1 MYYFSDLSDANKNS
15 GRVSVKNIRYIG
27 VRDVDDAEMSVMRQH
42 SIRNYTSNE
51 VVTRGEKTEYHANLC
66 MLSNGFV
73 FVLSLSLVLILLG
86 LLSSDPLDSLKFS
99 DPLESLESIE
109 TSNSID
115 PLVPNWIRVTLLQFN
130 LGDAMASLTLTLP
143 LSRYRLHHSGADHRF
158 GANEVPSTYLLRYR
172 LNRPCRVSQ
181 HRYPSS

>member
-1 MYYFSDLSDANKNS
+1 MYYFSDLSDTNKNS
-15 GRVSVKNIRYIG
+15 GRVSVKNIKYIG

-73 FVLSLSLVLILLG
+73 FFLSFISCLDPLG
-86 LLSSDPLDSLKFS
+86 SSDLLDSLKFS

-109 TSNSID
+109 TFNSID
-115 PLVPNWIRVTLLQFN
+115 PLVPNWSRVTLLQFN

-143 LSRYRLHHSGADHRF
+143 LSRYRLNHSGADHRF
-158 GANEVPSTYLLRYR
+158 GAYEIPSTYLLRYR

-181 HRYPSS
+181 HRYPGS